1 MDDTQTH
8 ATAESSQIHELPENA
23 VGRQGNDKSF
33 FAQIVPFGVREGDET
48 CRGAQ
53 LRSFVCLPPPRE
65 HFCLLRDKK
74 GEGEHTSCP

>member
-1 MDDTQTH
+1 MQVVITTTVTTTSPTQRLERVR
-8 ATAESSQIHELPENA
+8 AEQ
-23 VGRQGNDKSF
+23 GRDKSVH
-33 FAQIVPFGVREGDET
+33 AGVREGDET